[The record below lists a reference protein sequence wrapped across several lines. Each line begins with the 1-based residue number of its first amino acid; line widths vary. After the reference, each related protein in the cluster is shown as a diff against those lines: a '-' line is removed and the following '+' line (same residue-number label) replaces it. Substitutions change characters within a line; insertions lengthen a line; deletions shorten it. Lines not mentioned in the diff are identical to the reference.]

1 MTTTI
6 EMSFFR
12 GLAGFL
18 SWGLCLVL
26 AGISAIAALVLYLLD
41 RRLLIEFSSL
51 QIGLAIGT
59 ACLFTILG
67 FVLLIGL
74 TRDDGED

>member
-1 MTTTI
+1 MGA
-6 EMSFFR
+6 MPCACGHFGHR
-12 GLAGFL
+12 GA
-18 SWGLCLVL
+18 
-26 AGISAIAALVLYLLD
+26 VLYLLD
-41 RRLLIEFSSL
+41 RRQLIEFSSL